1 MKKQQHNNSGSEPTT
16 EHRIEAVLFE
26 RDLDGHRVGLE
37 DLDGRGR
44 LDDDQLLWIDVTLGS
59 VGGIPDALARY
70 GIEARYLQPGDTSL
84 TTTSGDWSYLYA
96 RALNSAAA
104 THFSEEALVVG
115 IGHNVVVTAHHRPID
130 FLVSVLENQAG
141 QLRVG
146 SLHAGSFAASLLD
159 RMLTAVFDAIDGF
172 EDRVDALEMQILAPD
187 VRSGQVGQLRQLRRA
202 VSMLRRLLTAH
213 RSLFDALT
221 RPDFMPDRSRAVA
234 AQFLAVSARYQ
245 RAMDAVENAR
255 DLVVGSFELLATR
268 LSQRTNESVHGL
280 TFYTV
285 LLGSLALAA
294 GVLGMN
300 FQASLF
306 DSGTRGFW
314 TTIGIM
320 LLVIVL
326 ALTYAHRQGWW
337 RR

>member
-159 RMLTAVFDAIDGF
+159 RMLTDFLDARDEFESAV
-172 EDRVDALEMQILAPD
+172 DRIEL
-187 VRSGQVGQLRQLRRA
+187 QVLRRPQSHHLSNLQQLRRRA
-202 VSMLRRLLTAH
+202 SKLRRFLAVQ
-213 RSLFDALT
+213 RDMFDALA
-221 RPDFMPDRSRAVA
+221 RPDFDPRQSREVA
-234 AQFLAVSARYQ
+234 RHWQLLSARYFKV
-245 RAMDAVENAR
+245 MVSVESAR
-255 DLVVGSFELLATR
+255 DLVNGSFDVYTSRVAHG
-268 LSQRTNESVHGL
+268 TNETMRLL
-280 TFYTV
+280 TLVTV
-285 LLGSLALAA
+285 VLGTLAVIA
-294 GVLGMN
+294 GVMGMN
-300 FQASLF
+300 FKAGLF
-306 DSGTRGFW
+306 ESGDAGFW
-314 TTIGIM
+314 WTAGGM
-320 LLVIVL
+320 LAFAAVAIAVGVRLL
-326 ALTYAHRQGWW
+326 GRK
-337 RR
+337 